1 MWTDFCL
8 QLLQLLLTCFR
19 HGLSYR
25 PCPRI
30 RRIFPHQQHVD
41 EGAQIVFVSQPYQVN
56 RWSGTYRFKS
66 GSSGFSL
73 LEVLIAST
81 IFSLGMAGFAAL
93 LLTSIIGS
101 TQARREGIAAMA
113 AASLSEQ
120 IRMNPGALERY
131 LNPAENISKICSGGN
146 QCTPEQ
152 QADYD
157 FRLWQLE
164 LADSIQNARG
174 LVCRDETPEDGA
186 EGNDQCDGSGPP
198 VIKIFWYS
206 QGDVE
211 ISESGQHRFTL
222 EVS

>member
-1 MWTDFCL
+1 
-8 QLLQLLLTCFR
+8 
-19 HGLSYR
+19 
-25 PCPRI
+25 
-30 RRIFPHQQHVD
+30 
-41 EGAQIVFVSQPYQVN
+41 VFVLQPDKGH
-56 RWSGTYRFKS
+56 RLSGTYICKS
-66 GSSGFSL
+66 GCSGFSL

-81 IFSLGMAGFAAL
+81 VFSLGLAGFAAL

-120 IRMNPGALERY
+120 IRMNPVAMDRY
-131 LNPAENISKICSGGN
+131 LNPAENISIICAGGN

-157 FRLWQLE
+157 FKLWQLE
-164 LADSIQNARG
+164 LADSIQNASG
-174 LVCRDETPEDGA
+174 LVCRDETPQDGV

-206 QGDVE
+206 QGNVE

-222 EVS
+222 EIS